1 MQADALAARRQRA
14 EELAQRFPPVLVAA
28 DRVAATVAQG
38 VHGRRR
44 VGIGDAF
51 WQFRAYEQGDSLQI
65 VDWRQSAKRE
75 RLYVRQNE
83 WEAAESVWLWRDGS
97 PSMHYRSARMPIT
110 KRERAEI
117 LLLATASLLVRGGER
132 IALLGGA
139 APPQTGRATL
149 ERIAVELD
157 GRVGAGAESLP
168 PWRELPRYAGIVL
181 LGDFLS
187 PLPELET
194 RFRRFATGGV
204 RGHLCQVLDPA
215 EEDYPFDGRTR
226 FEGLE
231 GEGDYL
237 ASRAERLR
245 GAYHERLE
253 AHREGL
259 REICK
264 RLGWSYASHRTD
276 RPAETALL
284 GLYTA
289 IAGVFGR

>member
-1 MQADALAARRQRA
+1 MRADALTARRQRA
-14 EELAQRFPPVLVAA
+14 EELAQRFPPLLVAA

-97 PSMHYRSARMPIT
+97 PSMDYRSPRVAIT
-110 KRERAEI
+110 KRERAEV
-117 LLLATASLLVRGGER
+117 LLLAAASLLVRGGER
-132 IALLGGA
+132 IALLGGG

-157 GRVGAGAESLP
+157 GRIGKSGESLP
-168 PWRELPRYAGIVL
+168 PWRELPRYAGLVL

-187 PLPELET
+187 PLAELEAT
-194 RFRRFATGGV
+194 FRRFATGAV

-215 EEDYPFDGRTR
+215 EEDLPFDGRTR

-231 GEGDYL
+231 GEGEYL

-245 GAYHERLE
+245 GAYHERLA

-259 REICK
+259 REICR
-264 RLGWSYASHRTD
+264 RLGWSYVSHRTD

-289 IAGVFGR
+289 IAGAYGR